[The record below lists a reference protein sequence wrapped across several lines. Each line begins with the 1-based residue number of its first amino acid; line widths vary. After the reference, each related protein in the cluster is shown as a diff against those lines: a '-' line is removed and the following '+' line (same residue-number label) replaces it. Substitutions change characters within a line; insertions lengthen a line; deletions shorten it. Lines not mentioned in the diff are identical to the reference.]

1 MPKTLDKK
9 EDTSKE
15 FREQNILKKLKDG
28 YDIAKS
34 YYNFEQRKARL
45 LDATDK
51 GELWKA
57 LNAKFPPYQI
67 LPDTNYVTYVKT
79 NLLASLYTVAK
90 GAEVVPTSDDD
101 KQICMDLNI
110 ALSRVWT
117 MCSVGYYQ
125 FKAGE
130 RAALLNLGLTR
141 VGWSE
146 ELTGGTA
153 NSFYKGNVTLK
164 NIDPL
169 KFMRDPFA
177 ESLETASWCCEY
189 DYFHESILLQN
200 PLYKEKMKQFIA
212 KGRDGLGEI
221 LPMYNSAN
229 QPAPDSK
236 YHNLIIFWLRH
247 GDKHVSEY
255 HTIDGTYMLY
265 SKEEIK
271 PAEFPIVELY
281 CNIPSGQ
288 LIGTSETSKIFA
300 NNVATNLMDS
310 IALTAEYKNQ
320 RPPKFI
326 NSQSGLNLAAFMKH
340 GDEADKT
347 FIVNGDAS
355 KAVHYHQ
362 FPFVSPTLP
371 NQLATLQY
379 TMQDITG
386 VDGKYTGRDTGS
398 IITTGGTEEMLNRV
412 TLIDT
417 PKILNYERYA
427 QQLTKLILANLINHA
442 PKRKYFVNVPNK
454 REWKTVELDF
464 PNIDNDTLFSY
475 ELQISSELPKNKQR
489 VAAFAN
495 MIMEKQMQYR
505 KDGGQVE
512 LITEEEWLMMQ
523 DIPNKEYMLERMGI
537 ERELD
542 TLKETSQVLFQYAQ
556 LLEAG
561 MDPNEAMLMTA
572 KGLQDTRAGIPLEEQ
587 QATQMAQQMPTQQI
601 PPMGQTPPMQ

>member
-1 MPKTLDKK
+1 MPKTSDKK

-212 KGRDGLGEI
+212 KGRDGLGEL

-271 PAEFPIVELY
+271 PAEFPIAELY

-288 LIGTSETSKIFA
+288 LIGTAETSKIFA

-355 KAVHYHQ
+355 KAVHYHE
-362 FPFVSPTLP
+362 FPAVSPIITNLR
-371 NQLATLQY
+371 TSLQY
-379 TMQDITG
+379 GMETVTG
-386 VDGKYTGRDTGS
+386 VDGRYTGRDTGS

-417 PKILNYERYA
+417 PKILAYEMYTKK
-427 QQLTKLILANLINHA
+427 LTRLILAYLIEYA
-442 PKRKYFVNVPNK
+442 PKRKYFYKNPKNNQWTTLEV
-454 REWKTVELDF
+454 DF
-464 PNIDNDTLFSY
+464 PSIDVATLFDY
-475 ELQISSELPKNKQR
+475 DLNISSELPKNKQR
-489 VAAFAN
+489 ISAAAN
-495 MIMEKQMQYR
+495 MMMEKQMQYQQE
-505 KDGGQVE
+505 GSAVQI
-512 LITEEEWLMMQ
+512 ITEEEWLEMQ
-523 DIPNKEYMLERMGI
+523 DLPFKERMLERMGMQ
-537 ERELD
+537 RSTD
-542 TLKETSQVLFQYAQ
+542 ALKEASQVLFGYAK
-556 LLEAG
+556 LIENG
-561 MDPNEAMLMTA
+561 MDPNQALLATA
-572 KGLQDTRAGIPLEEQ
+572 EGLKHTRQGIMPGQMQ
-587 QATQMAQQMPTQQI
+587 QGPMPAIDMDMMQQGMSPQM
-601 PPMGQTPPMQ
+601 G